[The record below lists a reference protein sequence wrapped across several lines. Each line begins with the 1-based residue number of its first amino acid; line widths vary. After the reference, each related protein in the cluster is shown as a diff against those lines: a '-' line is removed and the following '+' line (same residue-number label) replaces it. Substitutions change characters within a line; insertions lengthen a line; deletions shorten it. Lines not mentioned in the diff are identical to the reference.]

1 MVKLNKSIFFIKKN
15 NKNYTNLKKNQIIL
29 VNTAYEINYFI
40 NKIINQYTNNQIIKT
55 PTFSIDIDGNIYQH
69 YDPEITK
76 VNFLDNIFDDTAI
89 VIALENVG
97 WLNLNKKTKKF
108 FDWKGSLYNNNVIE
122 KSWRGKK
129 YWANYTTQQFN
140 ALIELI
146 DYLCI
151 EYSIKKRFIGD
162 NTFNPDILKFDGI
175 INRSNFS
182 KNHYDLSPAFN
193 FEELKKIINTQK

>member
-1 MVKLNKSIFFIKKN
+1 MVKLNKSVFFIKKN
-15 NKNYTNLKKNQIIL
+15 NENYTNLKKNQIIL
-29 VNTAYEINYFI
+29 VNTVYEIDYFI

-108 FDWKGSLYNNNVIE
+108 FDWKDSLYNNNVIE

-162 NTFNPDILKFDGI
+162 NTFNPDILKFNGI

-182 KNHYDLSPAFN
+182 KNHYDLSPAFD
-193 FEELKKIINTQK
+193 FEELSKNINK

>member
-1 MVKLNKSIFFIKKN
+1 MVKLNKSVFFIKKN
-15 NKNYTNLKKNQIIL
+15 NENYTNLKKNQIIL
-29 VNTAYEINYFI
+29 VNTAYEIDYFI
-40 NKIINQYTNNQIIKT
+40 NKIINQYTNNQVIKT

-108 FDWKGSLYNNNVIE
+108 FDWKDSLYNNNVIE

-162 NTFNPDILKFDGI
+162 NTFNPDILKFNGI

-182 KNHYDLSPAFN
+182 KNHYDLSPAFD
-193 FEELKKIINTQK
+193 FEELSKNINK

>member
-1 MVKLNKSIFFIKKN
+1 MVKLNKSVFFIKKN
-15 NKNYTNLKKNQIIL
+15 NENYTNLKKNQIIL
-29 VNTAYEINYFI
+29 VNTAYEIDYFI

-108 FDWKGSLYNNNVIE
+108 FDWKDSLYNNNVIE

-140 ALIELI
+140 VLIELI

-162 NTFNPDILKFDGI
+162 NTFNPDILKFNGI

-182 KNHYDLSPAFN
+182 KNHYDLSPAFD
-193 FEELKKIINTQK
+193 FEELSKNINK

>member
-1 MVKLNKSIFFIKKN
+1 MVKLNKSVFFIKKN
-15 NKNYTNLKKNQIIL
+15 NENYTNLKKNQIIL
-29 VNTAYEINYFI
+29 VNTAYEIDYFI
-40 NKIINQYTNNQIIKT
+40 NKIINQYNNNQIIKT

-108 FDWKGSLYNNNVIE
+108 FDWKDSLYNNNVIE

-162 NTFNPDILKFDGI
+162 NTFNPDILKFNGI

-182 KNHYDLSPAFN
+182 KNHYDLSPAFD
-193 FEELKKIINTQK
+193 FEELSKNINK

>member
-1 MVKLNKSIFFIKKN
+1 MVKLNKSVFFIKKN
-15 NKNYTNLKKNQIIL
+15 NENYTNLKKNQIIL
-29 VNTAYEINYFI
+29 VNTAYEIDYFI

-108 FDWKGSLYNNNVIE
+108 FDWKDSLYNNNVIE

-162 NTFNPDILKFDGI
+162 NTFNPDILKFNGI

-182 KNHYDLSPAFN
+182 KNHYDLSPAFD
-193 FEELKKIINTQK
+193 FEELSKNINK

>member
-1 MVKLNKSIFFIKKN
+1 MVKLNKSVFFIKKN
-15 NKNYTNLKKNQIIL
+15 NENCTNLKKNQIIL
-29 VNTAYEINYFI
+29 VNTAYEIDYFI

-108 FDWKGSLYNNNVIE
+108 FDWKDSLYNNNVIE

-162 NTFNPDILKFDGI
+162 NTFNPDILKFNGI

-182 KNHYDLSPAFN
+182 KNHYDLSPAFD
-193 FEELKKIINTQK
+193 FEELSKNINK

>member
-1 MVKLNKSIFFIKKN
+1 MVKLNKSVFFIKKN
-15 NKNYTNLKKNQIIL
+15 NENYTNLKKNQIIL
-29 VNTAYEINYFI
+29 VNTAYEIDYFI

-108 FDWKGSLYNNNVIE
+108 FDWKDSLYNNNVIE

-129 YWANYTTQQFN
+129 YWAKYTTQQFN

-162 NTFNPDILKFDGI
+162 NTFNPDILKFNGI

-182 KNHYDLSPAFN
+182 KNHYDLSPAFD
-193 FEELKKIINTQK
+193 FEELSKNINK

>member
-1 MVKLNKSIFFIKKN
+1 MVKLNKSVFFIKKN
-15 NKNYTNLKKNQIIL
+15 NENYTNLKKNQIIL
-29 VNTAYEINYFI
+29 VNTAYEIDYFI

-108 FDWKGSLYNNNVIE
+108 FDWKDSLYNNNVIE

-162 NTFNPDILKFDGI
+162 NTFNPDILKFNGI

>member
-1 MVKLNKSIFFIKKN
+1 MVKLNKSVFFIKKN
-15 NKNYTNLKKNQIIL
+15 NENYTNLKKNQIIL
-29 VNTAYEINYFI
+29 VNTVYEIDYFI

-108 FDWKGSLYNNNVIE
+108 FDWKDSLYNNNVIE

-140 ALIELI
+140 VLIELI

-162 NTFNPDILKFDGI
+162 NTFNPDILKFNGI

-182 KNHYDLSPAFN
+182 KNHYDLSPAFD
-193 FEELKKIINTQK
+193 FEELSKNINK